1 MWRNEGQAVTSTVTV
16 NDFSGGLNLADNPS
30 LLQNNQLLAASNFQY
45 TPTGGRL
52 ETRDGVSIAVRTD
65 GPYPPLSSGSY
76 ILDVSGGKVLYA
88 NSGRLYND
96 TPDGGVSA
104 GPIDLL
110 STSSPP
116 VSVRWGDPDVGTL
129 IASGGKLQYF
139 IGGVLSEIADS
150 PDCSFVSR
158 LSGRVV
164 IAGTTGSRIYLS
176 GLGDHEN
183 WDIESDTWT
192 DLDAL
197 WIDIGYKSAGN
208 INAITKVNK
217 DLVIFKSDG
226 VVYRMTGD
234 YPDWKVFEVGH
245 GVKNIS
251 SQTATQLANDV
262 VFLDESFG
270 IYLVS
275 AVNEFGDIRVVE
287 FGREV
292 NSDLLKHLGGGAA
305 IWNLPGRAE
314 VWIKPATGKKF
325 VYVYN
330 TIHKAWTTF
339 TFPLEPASAM
349 TSGRTTYLALKGEA
363 INGSGNV
370 IYTLDRDTDTEFGS
384 KIAARLD
391 LRPVPSKLGNVLLR
405 QSVCDVDGSATVT
418 FGVNGEDLL
427 TDTSDGYLRLLSYQ
441 RDIADQ
447 MYFHIDVEGKCT
459 IDQLSAD
466 VVEV

>member
-1 MWRNEGQAVTSTVTV
+1 MWRNEGSAVTSTVTV
-16 NDFSGGLNLADNPS
+16 NDFSGGINLADNPS
-30 LLQNNQLLAASNFQY
+30 LLQNNQLLSANNFQY

-52 ETRDGVSIAVRTD
+52 ETRDGMKIAVRTD
-65 GPYPPLSSGSY
+65 GPYPPLSSASY
-76 ILDVSGGKVLYA
+76 LLDVSGGKVLYA
-88 NSGRLYND
+88 NNGRLYND
-96 TPDGGVSA
+96 TPSGGVSA
-104 GPIDLL
+104 GPIELL
-110 STSSPP
+110 STSFPP

-129 IASGGKLQYF
+129 IASGGKLQF
-139 IGGVLSEIADS
+139 FLDGVLSEIVDS

-158 LSGRVV
+158 LGGRVV
-164 IAGTTGSRIYLS
+164 IAGSTGSRVYFS

-217 DLVIFKSDG
+217 DLVIFKTDG
-226 VVYRMTGD
+226 VVYRLTGD

-245 GVKNIS
+245 GVRNIS

-275 AVNEFGDIRVVE
+275 SVNEFGDIRMVE
-287 FGREV
+287 FGREI
-292 NSDLLKHLGGGAA
+292 NSELLKDLGTGAA

-314 VWIKPATGKKF
+314 LWIKPDSGKKF

-330 TIHKAWTTF
+330 TIHKAWTMF
-339 TFPLEPASAM
+339 TFPLEPTSAI
-349 TSGRTTYLALKGEA
+349 TSGRTAYVAFKGEA

-370 IYTLDRDTDTEFGS
+370 IYTLDRDTDTEFS
-384 KIAARLD
+384 EAISARLE
-391 LRPVPSKLGNVLLR
+391 LRPVPSQLGNVLLR
-405 QSVCDVDGSATVT
+405 QSVCDVNGSAVVAY
-418 FGVNGEDLL
+418 GVNGVDLL
-427 TDTSDGYLRLLSYQ
+427 SDTADGYLRLLSHQ
-441 RDIADQ
+441 RELADQ
-447 MYFHIDVEGKCT
+447 LYFHVEVDGKCT
-459 IDQLSAD
+459 IDLISAD
-466 VVEV
+466 IVEV

>member
-1 MWRNEGQAVTSTVTV
+1 MV

-30 LLQNNQLLAASNFQY
+30 LLKENQLLTADNFQY
-45 TPTGGRL
+45 TPTGGRI
-52 ETRDGVSIAVRTD
+52 ETRDGIVAAVRTN
-65 GPYPPLSSGSY
+65 GPYPPLASSSY

-96 TPDGGVSA
+96 TPNSGVSA

-139 IGGVLSEIADS
+139 IGGVLSTIEGS

-183 WDIESDTWT
+183 WDIEGDTWT

-217 DLVIFKSDG
+217 DLIIFKEDG

-245 GVKNIS
+245 GVRNIS

-275 AVNEFGDIRVVE
+275 SVNEFGDIRVTE
-287 FGREV
+287 FGREI
-292 NSDLLKHLGGGAA
+292 NSDLLKHLGSGAA

-314 VWIKPATGKKF
+314 LWIKPDTGKKF
-325 VYVYN
+325 VYVFN
-330 TIHKAWTTF
+330 TIHRSWTRF
-339 TFPLEPASAM
+339 TFPLEPMSAM
-349 TSGRTTYLALKGEA
+349 TGEGNTYAAFRGEA
-363 INGSGNV
+363 INGNGTVVYKLNRSA
-370 IYTLDRDTDTEFGS
+370 DKEFSSRIQARMELRPIPS
-384 KIAARLD
+384 KIG
-391 LRPVPSKLGNVLLR
+391 KVLLNR
-405 QSVCDVDGSATVT
+405 SACDVNGTVLLEGEPPTVT
-418 FGVNGEDLL
+418 LGANDFTLREKDA
-427 TDTSDGYLRLLSYQ
+427 DGYSRIESYQ
-441 RDIADQ
+441 HLMGDQ
-447 MYFHIDVEGKCT
+447 IYFHVEVEGKCT